1 METIKNYL
9 KIDCYSFTM
18 LILINAVLAWTGIIE
33 DMNISVGIQL
43 FIITSTIA
51 FLMFLTDWLWSRKGE
66 SIKKIFHIIDI
77 LISVLLWGVV
87 FNNISFSYMNSIIT
101 VISCI
106 CTYLCVSGVM
116 ALENKKDAD
125 DINNS
130 IKRMRLKNKS

>member
-1 METIKNYL
+1 METIKNYF

-77 LISVLLWGVV
+77 LFSVLLWGVV
-87 FNNISFSYMNSIIT
+87 FNNISFSYMNLIIT

>member
-1 METIKNYL
+1 METIKNYF

-33 DMNISVGIQL
+33 DMNISVSIQL

-51 FLMFLTDWLWSRKGE
+51 FLMFLTDWLWNRKGE
-66 SIKKIFHIIDI
+66 SIKRIFHIIDI

-87 FNNISFSYMNSIIT
+87 FNNISFSHKDSIIT
-101 VISCI
+101 VIICI

-125 DINNS
+125 DINDS

>member
-1 METIKNYL
+1 MVTIKNYL

-33 DMNISVGIQL
+33 DMNISVSIQL

-51 FLMFLTDWLWSRKGE
+51 FFMFLTDCLWNRKGE
-66 SIKKIFHIIDI
+66 SIKRIFHIIDI

-87 FNNISFSYMNSIIT
+87 FNNISFSHKDSIIT
-101 VISCI
+101 VIICI

-125 DINNS
+125 DINDS

>member
-1 METIKNYL
+1 METIKNYF

-18 LILINAVLAWTGIIE
+18 LILINAVLAWTGIIK
-33 DMNISVGIQL
+33 DMNISVSIQL

-51 FLMFLTDWLWSRKGE
+51 FLMFSTDWLWSRKGE
-66 SIKKIFHIIDI
+66 RIKKIFHIIDI
-77 LISVLLWGVV
+77 LISVLLWGAV
-87 FNNISFSYMNSIIT
+87 FNNISFSYKNSIIT
-101 VISCI
+101 VIICL

>member
-1 METIKNYL
+1 METIKNYF

-33 DMNISVGIQL
+33 DMNISVSIQL

-51 FLMFLTDWLWSRKGE
+51 FLMFSTDWLWSRKGE
-66 SIKKIFHIIDI
+66 RIKKIFHIIDI
-77 LISVLLWGVV
+77 LISVLLWGAV
-87 FNNISFSYMNSIIT
+87 FNNISFSYKNSIIT
-101 VISCI
+101 VIICL

>member
-1 METIKNYL
+1 MVTMKDYL
-9 KIDCYSFTM
+9 KIDCYSFTV
-18 LILINAVLAWTGIIE
+18 LILINAVLVWTGIIE
-33 DMNISVGIQL
+33 DMNISVSIQL

-51 FLMFLTDWLWSRKGE
+51 FLMFSTDWLWSRKGE
-66 SIKKIFHIIDI
+66 RIKKIFHIIDI
-77 LISVLLWGVV
+77 LISVLLWGAV
-87 FNNISFSYMNSIIT
+87 FNNISFSYKNSIIT
-101 VISCI
+101 VIICL

>member
-1 METIKNYL
+1 METIKNYF

-33 DMNISVGIQL
+33 DMNISVSIQL